1 MVKWLQ
7 SNTAYSVLRGAYWKT
22 ELRGAGKR
30 AGTELHPSRARAGT
44 ELRLTFARLCS
55 ALLAIA
61 RLLAGSFFSQEYRAK
76 QNSGRLGFLPKNGAK
91 PFAFRR
97 FPSLRNRKDFL
108 TTNGHQTGQARS
120 FKFQV
125 PSSKPE
131 RGGRWSA
138 FVHESP
144 RKSPFVRLLHEEL
157 FLRGRKGG
165 WIAEFKNQETK
176 AAFCFNTERYSP
188 NVHLNG
194 DGNQSS

>member
-97 FPSLRNRKDFL
+97 FPSLSVASQPKRFFNHEWTPNR
-108 TTNGHQTGQARS
+108 AS
-120 FKFQV
+120 PEFQV
-125 PSSKPE
+125 PSSKFQAGT
-131 RGGRWSA
+131 RRTL
-138 FVHESP
+138 VRLCP
-144 RKSPFVRLLHEEL
+144 RKSAKVPLCPPFARGTFFARAKGRVDCGIQKPRDQGCFLLQY
-157 FLRGRKGG
+157 G
-165 WIAEFKNQETK
+165 A
-176 AAFCFNTERYSP
+176 
-188 NVHLNG
+188 V
-194 DGNQSS
+194 QS